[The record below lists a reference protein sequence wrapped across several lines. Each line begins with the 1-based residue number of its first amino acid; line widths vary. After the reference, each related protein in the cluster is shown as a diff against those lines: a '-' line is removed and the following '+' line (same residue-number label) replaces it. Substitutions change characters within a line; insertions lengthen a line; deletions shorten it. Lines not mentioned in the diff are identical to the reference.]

1 MSSNWLLLFIPVAI
15 VLDWVGAN
23 PILVFLA
30 SALAIVPLAR
40 LMGDATEALVE
51 SLGPTAGGLLNATL
65 GNAPEIIIAVF
76 ALHRG
81 LIHVVK
87 ASITGSIVGNLLFGL
102 GASMFA
108 GGLTVRY
115 QTFDSRVAHMNGAL
129 LTLASFGLIVPATY
143 RIGPLAGPHTG
154 REISLEISVILFLI
168 YLASLVFTLVTQKP
182 VVGKA
187 GVEADKE
194 NPGAAGSR
202 GDELQGPGRTGVTLA
217 TATTRSGRESVAGEE
232 KVGWSRNKALGILAA
247 VAIGLAIMS
256 EILTGAIEPAATSM
270 GLTPLFAGVFVLAPV
285 GNGAELL
292 NAVRFARKDKMDL
305 SIGITVGASTQVA
318 LLVAPLLVFA
328 GWFLGQDMNLLFSPY
343 EMWAVIMAVF
353 ITRTLIYD
361 GESSWLEGLMLIGIY
376 FMLGFGFFHLPG

>member
-1 MSSNWLLLFIPVAI
+1 MTLNWLLLFIPIAV
-15 VLDWVGAN
+15 VLDWLGAH

-30 SALAIVPLAR
+30 AALAIVPLAA
-40 LMGDATEALVE
+40 LMGDATEALGE
-51 SLGPTAGGLLNATL
+51 SLGPTVGSLLNATL
-65 GNAPEIIIAVF
+65 GNAPEIIIALF

-81 LIHVVK
+81 LIDVVK
-87 ASITGSIVGNLLFGL
+87 ASLTGSILGNLLFGL
-102 GASMFA
+102 GASMVA
-108 GGLTVRY
+108 GGLKVRY
-115 QTFDSRVAHMNGAL
+115 QTFDSQVARMNGAL

-143 RIGPLAGPHTG
+143 RIHPLAEREPG

-168 YLASLVFTLVTQKP
+168 YVASLVFTLVTHRP
-182 VVGKA
+182 VVGKP
-187 GVEADKE
+187 GVEAEKKD
-194 NPGAAGSR
+194 PGTTEHQREEHAASR
-202 GDELQGPGRTGVTLA
+202 PKSEPKPDEVET
-217 TATTRSGRESVAGEE
+217 
-232 KVGWSRNKALGILAA
+232 VGWSRNKALGILAA

-256 EILTGAIEPAATSM
+256 EVLTGAIEPAATSI

-305 SIGITVGASTQVA
+305 AIGITVGASTQVA
-318 LLVAPLLVFA
+318 LLVAPILVFA
-328 GWFLGQDMNLLFSPY
+328 GWLLGQDMNLLFSSH

-353 ITRTLIYD
+353 IARTLIYD